1 MIRFI
6 MIVCMLV
13 LFCGNGQAESV
24 PEWTQAKAV
33 LKKCLV
39 AGLNVEVKVSGG
51 YETRYDNDG
60 KLVSGPV
67 TNALL
72 TVPLYSKK
80 ERLDR
85 QDYVNKRIGDLADL
99 YAEVD
104 TKSAVINTL
113 ESEKSV
119 LKQVMIDSGHDGIEA
134 YHKLLQD
141 IEKAKA
147 DRVAAERKI
156 IMMLE
161 TCGYVAGR

>member
-1 MIRFI
+1 MIRFV

-13 LFCGNGQAESV
+13 LTSGNGIAESI
-24 PEWTQAKAV
+24 PEWTKAKKI
-33 LKKCLV
+33 LKESLV
-39 AGLNVEVKVSGG
+39 AGLDVEVKVSGG
-51 YETRYDNDG
+51 YETRYDDDG

-85 QDYVNKRIGDLADL
+85 QDYINKRIADLADL

-113 ESEKSV
+113 ESEKNI

-156 IMMLE
+156 IMTLE